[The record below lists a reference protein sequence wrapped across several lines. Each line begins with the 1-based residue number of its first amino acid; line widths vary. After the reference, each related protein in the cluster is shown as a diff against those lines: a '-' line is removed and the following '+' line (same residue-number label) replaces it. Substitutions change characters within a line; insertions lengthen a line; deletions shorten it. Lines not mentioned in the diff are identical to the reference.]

1 MHAIDEGLA
10 LVAFA
15 AAYIQLTVFAHL
27 LRTRQGLQS
36 RHDVAARITAHHHI
50 ERIHC
55 LEVVALTEAVSA
67 GRYHHLVD
75 GCSPLVHLNSKV
87 GEL

>member
-10 LVAFA
+10 LVALT

-36 RHDVAARITAHHHI
+36 RHDVAARVTAHHHI

-55 LEVVALTEAVSA
+55 LEVVALAEAVGA

-75 GCSPLVHLNSKV
+75 GGGTLMHLNSKV
-87 GEL
+87 G